1 MWKRLFE
8 QVPIMSILSALAVLA
23 LSVLA
28 VVEEQYIY
36 AALGLLFG
44 IYSLIRTVIDMVR
57 KKKLFEQFMQRV
69 NLERDY
75 SAGYIVNN
83 LAVPCVICDENHGVL
98 WYNNAF
104 SKIEITKNIVGTK
117 LESHFGVEA
126 VSEEDGE
133 FIFQYSDRFY
143 HVSENELKSDKDG
156 GIKMYCYCFFDITE
170 FKDLQRLQERDR
182 TVVGF
187 ITLDNYSE
195 VMHGITDDQRSRVLS
210 EVETKIANWASDS
223 GGILQRYNTD
233 RYLFVFNHE
242 YLRKII
248 GEKFTILTEVR
259 DVKNS
264 KNVPF
269 SVSLGISVKQ
279 DGETLFD
286 CAKSARLALEVAL
299 GRGGDQAAI
308 KTGERFEFYGGNT
321 REFEKRTRVKARV
334 IANSLKE
341 LILASS
347 SVIIMGHANMD
358 ADCFGACIGIY
369 KASSVLGKGA
379 KIVMGKRTEA
389 IAALYAKFKDD
400 DAYRDVFI
408 TPEQAEDYLS
418 RDTLLIV
425 LDTHRPS
432 LCENPNLIEYAQK
445 IALIDHHRRSSE
457 FIDKAALIY
466 HEPYASSTC
475 EMITEMLQY
484 IEGVDLTV
492 TEGEALYAGMVVD
505 TKNFIFKTGVRTF
518 EAASYLRRIGVSTI
532 AVRDMFKT
540 GMDVYIKKA
549 ACIEG
554 SEIYKGNIA
563 IASCAEKSPYIV
575 AQIADELLT
584 IKGIEASFVMSIGK
598 SGISISGRSEGNI
611 NVQVILE
618 ELGGGGH
625 MTVAGAQIPV
635 KDIKE
640 VKDRL
645 IDAINKHYKAG
656 GNEE

>member
-8 QVPIMSILSALAVLA
+8 QVPVMSILSALAVIA

-28 VVEEQYIY
+28 VIEEQYIY

-44 IYSLIRTVIDMVR
+44 IYCLIRAVIDMLR
-57 KKKLFEQFMQRV
+57 KKKLFEKFIESV

-75 SAGYIVNN
+75 SAGNIVNN
-83 LAVPCVICDENHGVL
+83 VAVPLVICDENQSVL

-104 SKIEITKNIVGTK
+104 SKIEATKNIVGTK
-117 LESHFGVEA
+117 LESHYEVEPI
-126 VSEEDGE
+126 SEEGE
-133 FIFQYSDRFY
+133 YLYHSENRYY
-143 HVSENELKSDKDG
+143 HVTENELTSDKDG
-156 GIKMYCYCFFDITE
+156 NVKMFCYCFFDITE
-170 FKDLQRLQERDR
+170 LKALQQRQEQNR
-182 TVVGF
+182 TVICF
-187 ITLDNYSE
+187 MTLDNYSE
-195 VMHGITDDQRSRVLS
+195 VMHGISDDQRSRVLS

-233 RYLFVFNHE
+233 RYLFVFNQK
-242 YLRKII
+242 YLKKII

-259 DVKNS
+259 EVKNS

-269 SVSLGISVKQ
+269 SVSLGISAKQ
-279 DGETLFD
+279 DDQSLYD
-286 CAKSARLALEVAL
+286 CAKNARLALEVAL

-369 KASSVLGKGA
+369 KASAILGKGT
-379 KIVMGKRTEA
+379 KIVMGKKLEA
-389 IAALYAKFKDD
+389 ISALFAKFKDD
-400 DAYRDVFI
+400 EAYRDVFI

-418 RDTLLIV
+418 RDTLLVV

-432 LCENPNLIEYAQK
+432 MCENPNLIDYAQK

-475 EMITEMLQY
+475 EMVTEMLQY

-540 GMDVYIKKA
+540 SMDVFIKKA
-549 ACIEG
+549 ECIEEA
-554 SEIYKGNIA
+554 EIYKGNIA
-563 IASCAEKSPYIV
+563 ISACAEKSPYIV

-625 MTVAGAQIPV
+625 MAVAGAQLPI

-640 VKDRL
+640 VKSRL